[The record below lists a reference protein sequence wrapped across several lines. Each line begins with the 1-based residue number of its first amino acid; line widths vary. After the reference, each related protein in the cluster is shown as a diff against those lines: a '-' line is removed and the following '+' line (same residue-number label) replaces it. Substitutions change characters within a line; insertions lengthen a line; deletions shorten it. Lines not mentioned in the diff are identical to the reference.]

1 MSEKCS
7 KCGGEARTVRG
18 DYQFRESGLD
28 NVVLRDIELVRCGH
42 CRNEEPVIRGLDEV
56 LRTIAFA
63 LVSKPYRLAG
73 EEIRYLRKYA
83 EISSEQFARLLH
95 VDRTTLSKWENN
107 DDPVGAQSDLAI
119 RMLVMALDDK
129 LKSKLSGVVREQ
141 FEKIQFT
148 LRKDKKHKFIPE
160 RPIIRVETPM
170 HFSFG

>member
-28 NVVLRDIELVRCGH
+28 NVVLRNIELVRCEH
-42 CRNEEPVIRGLDEV
+42 CGNEEPIIRGLDEV

-73 EEIRYLRKYA
+73 EEIRYLRKYT
-83 EISSEQFARLLH
+83 EMSSEQFARLLH
-95 VDRTTLSKWENN
+95 IDRTTLSKWENN

-148 LRKDKKHKFIPE
+148 LKKDKKHKFVPE
-160 RPIIRVETPM
+160 RPTIRVETPM